1 MVRNFI
7 FYLRRIMTAERSKF
21 YVVAFVALLVE
32 WFCFTETVG
41 GMGNK
46 WVVTMFKGVGD
57 CAMLLIL
64 YWILPKRWS
73 WIVVALLWLL
83 SLFFII
89 NIWYYRFW
97 HEFVS
102 PTFYRL
108 WGNVNGDLLASVKSL
123 IKFTDLLYLVIPAG
137 LTIFYIRR
145 NGRNGKN
152 GRNGRN
158 GKNGSDGRNGYLFR
172 GVMIVGSLCLFVGSQ
187 LAFAVTLTHWNRDS
201 GLREQTV
208 GGNLRANLF
217 KIVDS
222 CSIYDFKSKGLS
234 IYLVTAAKNI
244 FNDLTVSHEIDLTAN
259 DKESLA
265 EFLYCVPEFPD
276 VDEFLEN
283 GGKNVIIILVES
295 LNSDVIGRKVGDREI
310 TPFVNSLI
318 EKEGTVSALDIL
330 PQVKDGC
337 SNDGQLLTNT
347 GLLPLT
353 QGVASLTLG
362 SHIEFP
368 GLPKLLNP
376 KSSVAIFGDTGQTWN
391 QTGAYK
397 SYGFKKI
404 FTVKDYEAKAD
415 EKGVDGAMF
424 EFADAVLDTIPQP
437 FLMEFVTFSMH
448 VPFQHKNLAI
458 QPWLDNA
465 GFAVNEKNYLN
476 MTHYTDSEIRKFFAN
491 LEKRGLLSKTV
502 VFIISDHSNGLA
514 MDKGKVGKN
523 IDRQD
528 LLPMVFIAAN
538 TGLTRKVTVPA
549 GQVNVFPTI
558 LHIMGEGRSCHSC
571 YRGLDRSLLDSRLQS
586 SVSTKGNVRGS
597 ASAEEL
603 IRQHRAWQVAD
614 SLQRGNYF
622 KTH

>member
-1 MVRNFI
+1 MERSFT
-7 FYLRRIMTAERSKF
+7 FYLRQIVTAERNKF
-21 YVVAFVALLVE
+21 YLMAFVALLVE
-32 WFCFTETVG
+32 WFCFTQTVG

-46 WVVTMFKGVGD
+46 WVVTLFKGVGD

-64 YWILPKRWS
+64 YWFLPKRWS
-73 WIVVALLWLL
+73 WFAVALLWLL

-97 HEFVS
+97 HELVS

-108 WGNVNGDLLASVKSL
+108 WGNVNGDLLASVKAL
-123 IKFTDLLYLVIPAG
+123 IKFTDLIYLIIPVA
-137 LTIFYIRR
+137 LTIFYIRYFGK
-145 NGRNGKN
+145 NGMNGKHGKN
-152 GRNGRN
+152 GRI
-158 GKNGSDGRNGYLFR
+158 GKSEIVFR
-172 GVMIVGSLCLFVGSQ
+172 GLMIVGTIFLFLASQ

-208 GGNLRANLF
+208 AGNMKANLF

-222 CSIYDFKSKGLS
+222 CSIYDFRSKGLS
-234 IYLVTAAKNI
+234 IYFITAAKNV
-244 FNDLTVSHEIDLTAN
+244 FNDLTVSHEIALTAA

-265 EFLYCVPEFPD
+265 EFLYRVPEFPD

-283 GGKNVIIILVES
+283 SGKNVIIILVES
-295 LNSDVIGRKVGDREI
+295 LNSDVIGRKVGGEEI
-310 TPFVNSLI
+310 TPFMNSLI

-347 GLLPLT
+347 GLLPLS

-362 SHIEFP
+362 SHIAFP

-391 QTGAYK
+391 QTGAYE

-404 FTVKDYEAKAD
+404 YTVKDYEAKAN
-415 EKGVDGAMF
+415 EKGVDAAMF
-424 EFADAVLDTIPQP
+424 EFADAILDTIRQP

-458 QPWLDNA
+458 QPWLDKA
-465 GFAVNEKNYLN
+465 DLAVNERNYLN
-476 MTHYTDSEIRKFFAN
+476 ITHYTDNEIRKFFAN
-491 LEKRGLLSKTV
+491 LEKRGLLCNTV

-514 MDKGKVGKN
+514 MDKEKVGEN

-538 TGLTRKVTVPA
+538 TGLTRKADTPA

-558 LHIMGEGRSCHSC
+558 MHIMGEGRSCRSC
-571 YRGLDRSLLDSRLQS
+571 YRGLDRSLLDAQLQS
-586 SVSTKGNVRGS
+586 SVSTKGSVRGS
-597 ASAEEL
+597 ATAEEL
-603 IRQHRAWQVAD
+603 TRQLRAWQVAD

-622 KTH
+622 KHL